1 MNRDQIRRIALLLG
15 ALLVLWIG
23 LRLVQGASRDQRTSL
38 PAVSLDQASVDA
50 ITISRPAD
58 TIRLVRTGTEWTV
71 NGLAAAPTVGADVIR
86 AVADTGGRSELVAES
101 ATSHQRLG
109 VDSAQARRLEI
120 RRGSD
125 VLLTYLVGKRGSSW
139 ETAYVR
145 RPDSDRV
152 FQVRGRLVELV
163 ERSVDDWR
171 DRRIVAVDPDSLTA
185 VEITRGRSTYRLE
198 KGETAWRFAGGG
210 PVDSMAV
217 ASLLGQFRTLEAGGF
232 ASAAQADSARFETP
246 ERRIRLTGPGGVVV
260 TLAFDSIPAG
270 FWVRRDTLPT
280 VYRLDGWTADRLT
293 PSDSTLRPRPPAP

>member
-23 LRLVQGASRDQRTSL
+23 LRVAQGVARDQRTPL

-50 ITISRPAD
+50 ITISRPGD
-58 TIRLVRTGTEWTV
+58 TIRLVRTGADWTV
-71 NGLAAAPTVGADVIR
+71 NGLAAAPTVAADVVR
-86 AVADTGGRSELVAES
+86 AVADTAGRSELVAES

-109 VDSAQARRLEI
+109 VDSVQARRLEI

-152 FQVRGRLVELV
+152 FQVRSRLVELV

-198 KGETAWRFAGGG
+198 KGQAGWRFADGA
-210 PVDSMAV
+210 PADSFAV
-217 ASLLGQFRTLEAGGF
+217 ASLLGQFRTLEASGF
-232 ASAAQADSARFETP
+232 ASAPQADSARFETP

-260 TLAFDSIPAG
+260 ALAFDSIPAG

>member
-23 LRLVQGASRDQRTSL
+23 LRLVQGAARDQRTSL

-58 TIRLVRTGTEWTV
+58 TIRLVRTGTDWTV
-71 NGLAAAPTVGADVIR
+71 NGLAAAPTVAADVVR
-86 AVADTGGRSELVAES
+86 AVADTAGRSELVAES
-101 ATSHQRLG
+101 ATTHQRLG

-152 FQVRGRLVELV
+152 FQVRSRLVELV

-185 VEITRGRSTYRLE
+185 LEITRGRSTYRLE
-198 KGETAWRFAGGG
+198 KGEAGWRFGGG
-210 PVDSMAV
+210 APVDSAAV

-232 ASAAQADSARFETP
+232 ASAAEADSARFDAP
-246 ERRIRLTGPGGVVV
+246 DRRIRLTGPGGMVV

-293 PSDSTLRPRPPAP
+293 PSDSTLRPRPPVP